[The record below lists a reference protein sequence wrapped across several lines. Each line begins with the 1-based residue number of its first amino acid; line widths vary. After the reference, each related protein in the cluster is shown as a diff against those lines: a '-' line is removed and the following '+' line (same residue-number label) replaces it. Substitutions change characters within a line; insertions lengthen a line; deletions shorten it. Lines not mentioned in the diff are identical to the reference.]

1 MDLPGTGDIM
11 SSIFTSFTCSILP
24 NNHRQL
30 SWTVLAGLT
39 FPANYILQVEN
50 SRAGGPWE
58 VLDDDLKDKCVWED
72 PRLRNYN
79 KYMNEHYRLRLIVP
93 GENGEEPQEYL
104 SDIVAAGTLE
114 AWPFSAEAKN
124 VVTQVEKQIEIS
136 GCSGVLLKKKHWGTR
151 CPDCTDFANQNTVNE
166 HCPRCL
172 GTGYDGGYYQGIS
185 LSVLKD
191 TPQTGEEQSFDAVEG
206 HETVTGKCVAFP
218 WIRYGDVWVEDGT
231 NKRFYVRKVTP
242 ASVYKQTV
250 LVYSF
255 EMRRIEY
262 TDIMYEIPADEKV
275 DIKDVY
281 QSSQVEYTPALE
293 KTLEEQA
300 MSDWEKAL
308 EEQL

>member
-1 MDLPGTGDIM
+1 MAD
-11 SSIFTSFTCSILP
+11 SIFTSFVCSILP

-30 SWTVLAGLT
+30 SWNVLPGLT
-39 FPANYILQVEN
+39 FPDNFQLEVQN

-58 VLDDDLKDKCVWED
+58 VLAPDVKDVCTWED

-79 KYMNEHYRLRLIVP
+79 KYMNEHYRLRLYVP
-93 GENGEEPQEYL
+93 GEQEGDEPLQEYF
-104 SDIVAAGTLE
+104 SPIVAAGTTE

-136 GCSGVLLKKKHWGTR
+136 GCTGVLLKKKHWGVR
-151 CPDCTDFANQNTVNE
+151 CPDCTDFDNQNTVNE

-185 LSVLKD
+185 MSVLKD
-191 TPQTGEEQSFDAVEG
+191 TPQAGEEQSFDAVEG
-206 HETVTGKCVAFP
+206 HETITGKCVAFP

-231 NKRFYVRKVTP
+231 NKRFFVHRVTP

-250 LVYSF
+250 LVYAF

-262 TDIMYEIPADEKV
+262 TDIMYEVPADEKV
-275 DIKDVY
+275 ELKDIY
-281 QSSQVEYTPALE
+281 QSDQVAYTPELE
-293 KTLEEQA
+293 HVLEEQA
-300 MSDWEKAL
+300 MSDWQKAL